1 MPNTHRK
8 AVASRF
14 YSASPAALGR
24 AIRHAEILQ
33 KIDRHESLLPEEKY
47 ASSTIRRWHKKVR
60 EGLALGLSP
69 VESLIDEVAR
79 RGYHG
84 PHIDPALSIRL
95 DTDISAALKDKKAPT
110 KITIY
115 GDIEK
120 AWGEAQLKMVS
131 KSTFYERVKLLESP
145 ATIRASRG
153 HKAAYQLE
161 PAHWIL
167 DGSTP
172 VHAERA
178 MQWLHIDSTLLD
190 VELRSSLSGEVLGR
204 PWLTLAICGYCR
216 RVMGFHLSFR
226 PPSYFSSM
234 GVLADVIQ
242 RCGRLPDAVIH
253 DWGSEFKKKEFK
265 ECLSALFI
273 ERFVRPKSAP
283 RFGAVIERMF
293 GIATQRLI
301 ANLAGNTKAR
311 KNVRAL
317 SPNAD
322 PTTHSGLWLI
332 DIFVGLEEF
341 FFSSTYNG
349 KKHPSTLLTP
359 DAMYEASFI
368 QHGARLHRLKSLNAI
383 LPLISPYARGSARYL
398 DSARGLHVN
407 YRPYSH
413 PVLADRARNGQ
424 SILVKLPPF
433 DPTEIL
439 AFVDGQWITCRTP
452 GDAFINMASPLVKRC
467 MNEEWSIEQHLVQAD
482 SDSARRDLTGLID
495 KLNKRA
501 IENKEYWK
509 EREFREVLKTAVF
522 SPPLPELLPT
532 TKTGVQKLHES
543 MERAIALALSV
554 GSQEHASC

>member
-1 MPNTHRK
+1 MRPTLSVDFHEQDIKAGDIFLLDGRRLTVRFVGNTSVFARAEDGTTTDIEFKDLYAASIANKLVLPNTHRK

-24 AIRHAEILQ
+24 GHPPCRNTS

-301 ANLAGNTKAR
+301 ANLAGNTKASQKR
-311 KNVRAL
+311 TRFH
-317 SPNAD
+317 
-322 PTTHSGLWLI
+322 PTQIRQLTQDFGSLI
-332 DIFVGLEEF
+332 
-341 FFSSTYNG
+341 FSS
-349 KKHPSTLLTP
+349 
-359 DAMYEASFI
+359 D
-368 QHGARLHRLKSLNAI
+368 
-383 LPLISPYARGSARYL
+383 
-398 DSARGLHVN
+398 
-407 YRPYSH
+407 
-413 PVLADRARNGQ
+413 
-424 SILVKLPPF
+424 
-433 DPTEIL
+433 
-439 AFVDGQWITCRTP
+439 
-452 GDAFINMASPLVKRC
+452 
-467 MNEEWSIEQHLVQAD
+467 
-482 SDSARRDLTGLID
+482 
-495 KLNKRA
+495 
-501 IENKEYWK
+501 
-509 EREFREVLKTAVF
+509 
-522 SPPLPELLPT
+522 
-532 TKTGVQKLHES
+532 
-543 MERAIALALSV
+543 
-554 GSQEHASC
+554 